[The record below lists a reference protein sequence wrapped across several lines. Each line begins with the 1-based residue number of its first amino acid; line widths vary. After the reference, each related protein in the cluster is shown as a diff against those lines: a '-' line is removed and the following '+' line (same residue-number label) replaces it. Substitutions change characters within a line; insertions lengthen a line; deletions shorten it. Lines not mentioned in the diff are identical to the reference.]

1 MMTKIKRFRSDDR
14 AVSISVTHVLTI
26 GITTILIAM
35 LLIAGSSVLEAQT
48 DRSVDSSLETVG
60 ERLAGEIDNVGRMV
74 DTGADGV
81 SVTAKHPRTVSNTGY
96 TVELQTD
103 CDAPLLDGDTDCV
116 RLSASDVDVVVYV
129 PLADGVDI
137 DDGSS
142 VSGGTIEIV
151 YDDTEDEITI
161 EEAN

>member
-1 MMTKIKRFRSDDR
+1 MTRGDRFATDDR

-26 GITTILIAM
+26 GITTILVAM

-60 ERLAGEIDNVGRMV
+60 ERLASEIDNVDRMENS
-74 DTGADGV
+74 GADDV
-81 SVTAKHPRTVSNTGY
+81 RVTADHPRTVSNTGY
-96 TVELQTD
+96 TVELRED
-103 CDAPLLDGDTDCV
+103 CDAPLLDGETDCV

-137 DDGSS
+137 DDGSL

-151 YDDTEDEITI
+151 YDDTENEITL

>member
-1 MMTKIKRFRSDDR
+1 MTKSRRFPSDDR

-60 ERLAGEIDNVGRMV
+60 ERLAGEIDNVDRMADD
-74 DTGADGV
+74 DTDEAR
-81 SVTAKHPRTVSNTGY
+81 VTAEHPRTVSNTGY
-96 TVELQTD
+96 TVELQEE
-103 CDAPLLDGDTDCV
+103 CDAPLLDGNTDCV

-129 PLADGVDI
+129 PLADDI
-137 DDGSS
+137 DVDDESS

-151 YDDTEDEITI
+151 YDESDEITL
-161 EEAN
+161 EEAD